1 MGDSKNRNMCMDTAV
16 DDYRTLIE
24 ETAEELAP
32 ELKKLA
38 LDIHGNPEL
47 GNQEFKA
54 CGWQADLLR
63 KYGFEVEVGFA
74 GIPTAYK
81 AVYRG
86 GAVGQNSGA
95 GGQSGA
101 TNGQSRT
108 GEQACSAARG
118 PKIAMLAE
126 YDALPD
132 LGHGC
137 GHNLIAMISVGAG
150 LVIRRL
156 VDQLGGEIHVIGTP
170 AEETAGAKVE
180 MARKGAFQEYD
191 AVMMAHPM
199 HENFTSMDTL
209 AMYCRTFEFFGKT
222 AHAAA
227 APYEGCNALDAVIN
241 FFNLVNAL
249 RQQTKP
255 DARIHGIIT
264 NGGVAPNVIP
274 DYTSALF
281 YIRAEKVAYVEEL
294 LQKITACAEAAA
306 LGTGTTVKIS
316 KAEEDFKD
324 TCSNLYLADL
334 ACRQLE
340 KLGVA
345 IPNPGRTVIPGSS
358 DLGDVSYQC
367 PAIQLCCGMGR
378 DEGEGQYG
386 PHTIE
391 FARHAGSEQAL
402 KNAIA
407 FVKGFAMTAAELLTN
422 PDHLA
427 AIRKEFE
434 AIRQV

>member
-1 MGDSKNRNMCMDTAV
+1 MGDSKNGNMCIDTAA
-16 DDYRTLIE
+16 DDFRTLIE
-24 ETAEELAP
+24 ETAEALAP

-38 LDIHGNPEL
+38 LDIHDNPEL
-47 GNQEFKA
+47 GHQEFKA

-63 KYGFEVEVGFA
+63 KYGFEVEVGFE

-86 GAVGQNSGA
+86 GA
-95 GGQSGA
+95 
-101 TNGQSRT
+101 
-108 GEQACSAARG
+108 CG
-118 PKIAMLAE
+118 PKLAMLAE
-126 YDALPD
+126 YDALPE

-199 HENFTSMDTL
+199 DENFTSMDTL
-209 AMYCRTFEFFGKT
+209 AMYARTFEFFGKT

-227 APYEGCNALDAVIN
+227 APHEGCNALDAMIN

-264 NGGVAPNVIP
+264 NGGTAANVIP

-294 LQKITACAEAAA
+294 LKKITACAEAAA

-324 TCSNLYLADL
+324 TCSNLYLANL
-334 ACRQLE
+334 ACRQME
-340 KLGVA
+340 KLGVS
-345 IPNPGRTVIPGSS
+345 IPNPGRTVISGSS

-367 PAIQLCCGMGR
+367 PAIQLCCGMGL
-378 DEGEGQYG
+378 DEGEGKYG

-391 FARHAGSEQAL
+391 FTRHAGSEQAL
-402 KNAIA
+402 DNAMH

-434 AIRQV
+434 AIRQI

>member
-1 MGDSKNRNMCMDTAV
+1 MGDTKNRNLCMDTAA
-16 DDYRTLIE
+16 DDFRMRIE
-24 ETAEELAP
+24 ETADVLAP

-38 LDIHGNPEL
+38 LDIHDNPEL
-47 GNQEFKA
+47 GHQEFKA

-63 KYGFEVEVGFA
+63 KYGFEVEVGFE
-74 GIPTAYK
+74 GIPTAYR
-81 AVYRG
+81 AVYK
-86 GAVGQNSGA
+86 GAAGA
-95 GGQSGA
+95 G
-101 TNGQSRT
+101 
-108 GEQACSAARG
+108 
-118 PKIAMLAE
+118 PKLAMLAE
-126 YDALPD
+126 YDALPE

-150 LVIRRL
+150 LVIRKL
-156 VDQLGGEIHVIGTP
+156 VDKLGGEIHVIGTP

-180 MARKGAFQEYD
+180 MARKGAFQGYD

-199 HENFTSMDTL
+199 DENFTSMDTL

-249 RQQTKP
+249 RQQTKS

-294 LQKITACAEAAA
+294 LKKITACAEAAA

-324 TCSNLYLADL
+324 TCSNLYLANL
-334 ACRQLE
+334 ACSQME

-345 IPNPGRTVIPGSS
+345 IPNPGRTVISGSS

-367 PAIQLCCGMGR
+367 PAIQLCCGMGL
-378 DEGEGQYG
+378 DEGEAKYG

-391 FARHAGSEQAL
+391 FVRHACSEQAL
-402 KNAIA
+402 DNAMN

-427 AIRKEFE
+427 AIRREFE
-434 AIRQV
+434 KIIQV

>member
-63 KYGFEVEVGFA
+63 KYGFEVETGFA

-81 AVYRG
+81 AVYR
-86 GAVGQNSGA
+86 SGA
-95 GGQSGA
+95 GGQSGQTCA
-101 TNGQSRT
+101 GQSGQT
-108 GEQACSAARG
+108 YAAGAG
-118 PKIAMLAE
+118 PKLAMLAE

-222 AHAAA
+222 AHASA

-294 LQKITACAEAAA
+294 LKKITACAEAAA

-334 ACRQLE
+334 ACRQME
-340 KLGVA
+340 KLGVS

-402 KNAIA
+402 ENAIA

-427 AIRKEFE
+427 EIRKEFE

>member
-1 MGDSKNRNMCMDTAV
+1 MGDSKNRNMYMGTAA
-16 DDYRTLIE
+16 DDFRTMIE
-24 ETAEELAP
+24 ETAESLAP

-38 LDIHGNPEL
+38 LDIHDNPEL
-47 GNQEFKA
+47 GHQEFKA
-54 CGWQADLLR
+54 CGWQAEMLR
-63 KYGFEVEVGFA
+63 KYGFEVEVGFE

-81 AVYRG
+81 AVYR
-86 GAVGQNSGA
+86 SGA

-150 LVIRRL
+150 LVIRKL

-222 AHAAA
+222 AHASA

-294 LQKITACAEAAA
+294 LKKITACAEAAA

-324 TCSNLYLADL
+324 TCSNLYLAGL

-402 KNAIA
+402 ENAIA

-422 PDHLA
+422 PDHLTE
-427 AIRKEFE
+427 IRREFE
-434 AIRQV
+434 KIIQV

>member
-1 MGDSKNRNMCMDTAV
+1 MGDSKNRNMCMDTTA
-16 DDYRTLIE
+16 DDLRKLIE
-24 ETAEELAP
+24 ETAEALAP

-38 LDIHGNPEL
+38 LDIHDNPEL
-47 GNQEFKA
+47 GHQEFKA

-63 KYGFEVEVGFA
+63 KYGFEVEVGFE

-86 GAVGQNSGA
+86 KAGGQTGGQNEAAGGQNEASGA
-95 GGQSGA
+95 G
-101 TNGQSRT
+101 
-108 GEQACSAARG
+108 
-118 PKIAMLAE
+118 PKLAMLAE
-126 YDALPD
+126 YDALPE

-156 VDQLGGEIHVIGTP
+156 VDKLGGEIHVIGTP

-180 MARKGAFQEYD
+180 MARKGAFREYD

-199 HENFTSMDTL
+199 DENFTSMDTL
-209 AMYCRTFEFFGKT
+209 AMYCRSFEFFGKT

-249 RQQTKP
+249 RQQTKS

-264 NGGVAPNVIP
+264 NGGAAPNVIP

-294 LQKITACAEAAA
+294 LKKITACAEAAA

-324 TCSNLYLADL
+324 TCSNLYLANL
-334 ACRQLE
+334 ACSQME
-340 KLGVA
+340 KLGVT
-345 IPNPGRTVIPGSS
+345 IPNPGRTVISGSS

-367 PAIQLCCGMGR
+367 PAIQLCCGMGL
-378 DEGEGQYG
+378 DEGEAKYG

-391 FARHAGSEQAL
+391 FVRHACSEQAL
-402 KNAIA
+402 DNAMH

-422 PDHLA
+422 PDHLT

-434 AIRQV
+434 AIRQI